1 MKKIYIMLLTGI
13 SYLAVGQQDLQFTQF
28 MFNKIY
34 YNPAVAGSGGAICV
48 NALHRSQWVGFE
60 GAPTSQNLNINA
72 PIKKLHGGLALK
84 VSNDQIGYFQN
95 FNVGLGYAYQMEL
108 ANGTL
113 GFGLNLELFT
123 SSVNNAEWVAPDG
136 TTGFDPSI
144 TAPITQGITFDGS
157 LGIYYENDT
166 WWAGISSARLAQ
178 SSTELDN
185 NVNPALN
192 PTLSTITDFY
202 NRRHY
207 YIMGGYNWAIP
218 NSNIDLRPSLLL
230 KSDFGASSVVDVNVM
245 GVYNNKFWGGV
256 TYRLTEAVAVNVGYQ
271 FTESLKAGYSY
282 DIGINGISQQ
292 GGGSHEI
299 FLSYCFKIEIP
310 PRQKGSYKNPR
321 FL

>member
-113 GFGLNLELFT
+113 GFGLNVELFT
-123 SSVNNAEWVAPDG
+123 SSINNASWTPPDASAIDVAIP
-136 TTGFDPSI
+136 
-144 TAPITQGITFDGS
+144 TANTQGITVDGS
-157 LGIYYENDT
+157 FGVYYENDT
-166 WWAGISSARLAQ
+166 WWAGFSSARLAE
-178 SSTELDN
+178 TPTDFDN
-185 NVNPALN
+185 SYN
-192 PTLSTITDFY
+192 SITKFY

-207 YIMGGYNWAIP
+207 YVMGGYNWQIP
-218 NSNIDLRPSLLL
+218 SSNIELRPSLLL
-230 KSDFGASSVVDVNVM
+230 KTDFGASSVVDVNVM

-282 DIGINGISQQ
+282 DIGINGISQH

-299 FLSYCFKIEIP
+299 FLNYCFKIEIP

>member
-1 MKKIYIMLLTGI
+1 MKKLYIMLLSGI

-34 YNPAVAGSGGAICV
+34 YNPGVAGSGDAICV
-48 NALHRSQWVGFE
+48 NAVHRSQWVGFD

-72 PIKKLHGGLALK
+72 PFKKIHGGVALK
-84 VSNDQIGYFQN
+84 ISNDQIGFFQN
-95 FNVGLGYAYQMEL
+95 FNVGLGYAFQMPL

-113 GFGLNLELFT
+113 GIGLNAELFT
-123 SSVNNAEWVAPDG
+123 TSVNNAGWLAPDG
-136 TTGFDPSI
+136 TTGGLDPDI
-144 TAPITQGITFDGS
+144 AAATAQGITFDGS
-157 LGIYYENDT
+157 LGVYYESNT
-166 WWAGISSARLAQ
+166 WWAGISSARLA
-178 SSTELDN
+178 
-185 NVNPALN
+185 AG
-192 PTLSTITDFY
+192 PTQLKDSPVTKITNY
-202 NRRHY
+202 YGRRHY
-207 YIMGGYNWAIP
+207 YVMGGYNWQIP
-218 NSNIDLRPSLLL
+218 SSNIELRPSLLL

-271 FTESLKAGYSY
+271 FTKSLKAGYSY
-282 DIGINGISQQ
+282 DIGISDVSQQ

-310 PRQKGSYKNPR
+310 PREKGSYKNPR

>member
-1 MKKIYIMLLTGI
+1 MLLTGI

-34 YNPAVAGSGGAICV
+34 YNPGVAGSGGAICV
-48 NALHRSQWVGFE
+48 NAVHRSQWVGFE

-95 FNVGLGYAYQMEL
+95 FNVGLGYAYQFEL
-108 ANGTL
+108 SNGTL
-113 GFGLNLELFT
+113 GLGLNAELFT
-123 SSVNNAEWVAPDG
+123 SSVNNAEWRSPSGIPA
-136 TTGFDPSI
+136 FDPSI
-144 TAPITQGITFDGS
+144 TTPNTQGISFDASFGV
-157 LGIYYENDT
+157 YYENDT
-166 WWAGISSARLAQ
+166 WWAGVSSSRLAE
-178 SSTELDN
+178 SSTPFDN
-185 NVNPALN
+185 AFNE
-192 PTLSTITDFY
+192 ITDY
-202 NRRHY
+202 YGRRHY
-207 YIMGGYNWAIP
+207 YVMGGYNWQIP
-218 NSNIDLRPSLLL
+218 SSNIELRPSLLL
-230 KSDFGASSVVDVNVM
+230 KSDLGASSVIDVNVM
-245 GVYNNKFWGGV
+245 AVYNNKFWGGV
-256 TYRLTEAVAVNVGYQ
+256 TYRLTEAAAVNIGYQ

-282 DIGINGISQQ
+282 DIGISPISQQ

>member
-1 MKKIYIMLLTGI
+1 MKKLYIMLLSGI

-34 YNPAVAGSGGAICV
+34 YNPGVAGSGGAICV
-48 NALHRSQWVGFE
+48 NAVHRSQWVGFD

-108 ANGTL
+108 SNGTL

-123 SSVNNAEWVAPDG
+123 SSIANATWIP
-136 TTGFDPSI
+136 PSGAI
-144 TAPITQGITFDGS
+144 GALDQIIPAGATQGVTFDGS
-157 LGIYYENDT
+157 LGVYYENDT
-166 WWAGISSARLAQ
+166 WWAGISSARLAE
-178 SSTELDN
+178 SSTPFDN
-185 NVNPALN
+185 AFNQ
-192 PTLSTITDFY
+192 TTDYY

-207 YIMGGYNWAIP
+207 YVMGGYNWAVP
-218 NSNIDLRPSLLL
+218 NSNIELRPSLLL

-245 GVYNNKFWGGV
+245 AVYNNKFWGGV
-256 TYRLTEAVAVNVGYQ
+256 TYRLTEAAAVNIGYQ

-282 DIGINGISQQ
+282 DIGISDISQQ

-310 PRQKGSYKNPR
+310 PREKGSYKNPR